1 MMYRLFDSLTHI
13 KKDLIW
19 YKTSKKAD
27 PRDLKLFF
35 NAQEISG
42 SVIACMPDDD
52 LGFIIETIDEDLPF
66 CKLVVCVSPEWLNLS
81 FSELCKKLQILKNQ
95 KSIIGIKIHPRFCGI
110 PLENIDYIKVLIA
123 AAKHVGMLV
132 YICTLLRKPVHPNSD
147 SPNILIKKILD
158 LNPDGD
164 ADIVL
169 LHGGYTDILATSEVV
184 RDYEGVWLDLSF
196 TFMRFRKSSLALDI
210 GYLFETL
217 DEKCVIGTDYP
228 ECTPME
234 LIDNLKYYVFDR
246 SDLNLNETK
255 IKAVLN
261 DNMKRLV
268 DKYGL

>member
-1 MMYRLFDSLTHI
+1 MQNKIFDSLTHVKLDGSWYNTDKSACI
-13 KKDLIW
+13 EPLIES
-19 YKTSKKAD
+19 YHNGT
-27 PRDLKLFF
+27 
-35 NAQEISG
+35 ISG
-42 SVIACMPDDD
+42 AVLTTMPDDD
-52 LGFIIETIDEDLPF
+52 FEAIAEIVNAHLPF
-66 CKLVVCVSPEWLNLS
+66 VYLVCSVQPEWLDLS
-81 FSELCKKLQILKNQ
+81 FSELCILLQKLKISNG
-95 KSIIGIKIHPRFCGI
+95 IIGVKVHPRFSGVS
-110 PLENIDYIKVLIA
+110 LEDVGRLEKLIA
-123 AAKHVGMLV
+123 AARHIGLLL
-132 YICTLLRKPVHPNSD
+132 YICTILRSPVGPTSNPPHIIIRNLLE
-147 SPNILIKKILD
+147 LD
-158 LNPDGD
+158 KSADT
-164 ADIVL
+164 DIVL

-228 ECTPME
+228 ECTPTE
-234 LIDNLKYYVFDR
+234 LIDNLKYYVFNR